1 MGVTERRTRHK
12 EILRRQ
18 ILDAAREVF
27 VKEGYESVS
36 MRKIAER
43 IEYSPTTI
51 YLYFRDKADLLNR
64 LSEEVFAPLLQET
77 ERIMAESGDP
87 VERLRRG
94 LRTYVDFG
102 LRNPNDYRVALLTAQ
117 HGPVERERPTAWKVY
132 SWLRST
138 VEECVR
144 SGRFRSVD
152 VSTAAQTLLAAVHG
166 VTSLL
171 IIQDQFPWV
180 EREQLIDTVIAT
192 AVAGFSA

>member
-51 YLYFRDKADLLNR
+51 YLYFRDKADLLNQ
-64 LSEEVFAPLLQET
+64 LSEEVFAPLLKT
-77 ERIMAESGDP
+77 SERIRAESGDP

-94 LRTYVDFG
+94 LRSYVDFG
-102 LRNPNDYRVALLTAQ
+102 LGNPNDYRVTLLTAQ
-117 HGPVERERPTAWKVY
+117 HGPVESERPTAWKVY
-132 SWLRST
+132 SELRST

-152 VSTAAQTLLAAVHG
+152 VDTAAQTLWAAMHG